1 MRKLLIA
8 ANWKMYKTPTEA
20 QSFLHTFLPLVK
32 DQTKS
37 EIVICA
43 PAVDLPTAVHAVKG
57 TEVLVGAQNMHFA
70 EEGAFTGEISASMLV
85 SLGVSHVIIGHSE
98 RRQYFAES
106 DDDVNRK
113 LHAALKHHLVPIVCI
128 GENEEQR
135 ERGLTEEVVCRQISR
150 AIRQIEATK
159 LRPMV
164 IAYEPIWAIGTGKT
178 ASPAIAA
185 EAHLIVRSEVARLVG
200 RPVADALRILYGGS
214 VKPENAG
221 ALLNQPEIDGA
232 LVGGASLDPHSLTA
246 IVKAGVAA

>member
-1 MRKLLIA
+1 MRKILIA

-32 DQTKS
+32 DQTQG
-37 EIVICA
+37 EIVICP
-43 PAVDLPTAVHAVKG
+43 PAVDLPAAVHAVKG

-113 LHAALKHHLVPIVCI
+113 LIAALKHHLVPIVCI

-246 IVKAGVAA
+246 IVKAGVPA

>member
-1 MRKLLIA
+1 MRKILIA

-32 DQTKS
+32 DQTQS
-37 EIVICA
+37 EIVICP

-57 TEVLVGAQNMHFA
+57 TEVLVGAQNMYFA

-85 SLGVSHVIIGHSE
+85 ALGVSHVILGHSE
-98 RRQYFAES
+98 RRQYFAET

-113 LHAALKHHLVPIVCI
+113 LIAALKHHLVPIVCI

-150 AIRQIEATK
+150 AIHQIDPTR
-159 LRPMV
+159 LRPMIV
-164 IAYEPIWAIGTGKT
+164 AYEPIWAIGTGKT

-200 RPVADALRILYGGS
+200 RPLADALRILYGGS

-246 IVKAGVAA
+246 IVKAGVPA

>member
-8 ANWKMYKTPTEA
+8 ANWKMYKTPTET

-32 DQTKS
+32 DQTQG
-37 EIVICA
+37 EIVICP
-43 PAVDLPTAVHAVKG
+43 PAVDLPAAVHAVKG

-85 SLGVSHVIIGHSE
+85 ALGVSHVILGHSE
-98 RRQYFAES
+98 RRQFFAET

-113 LHAALKHHLVPIVCI
+113 LIAALKHHLVPIVCI

-135 ERGLTEEVVCRQISR
+135 ERGTTEEVVCRQISR
-150 AIRQIEATK
+150 AIHQIDPTR
-159 LRPMV
+159 LRPMIV
-164 IAYEPIWAIGTGKT
+164 AYEPIWAIGTGKT

-200 RPVADALRILYGGS
+200 RPLADALRILYGGS

-246 IVKAGVAA
+246 IIKAGVGA